1 MKQFA
6 KNLAGGVVIIAAA
19 AVIGIA
25 HNAVRGQSIPLIQ
38 EVKPVQTVRHGNG
51 GDGAVEGEAVA
62 SAPTGLPEGAVSVD
76 QVKALFD
83 AGEVYIIDAR
93 GAEAFEQGHIP
104 GATNVPYDRLSE
116 YYEDLTATVPTDA
129 KVVCYCWS
137 PTCDFS
143 DQLAT
148 ELKIMGYTDVAVFTG
163 GWEDWQKA
171 GHPEEGV
178 EVGE

>member
-38 EVKPVQTVRHGNG
+38 EVKPVQTVRQGTG
-51 GDGAVEGEAVA
+51 GDGAGENETSA
-62 SAPTGLPEGAVSVD
+62 STGLPEGAVSVD

-83 AGEVYIIDAR
+83 AGDVYIIDAR
-93 GAEAFEQGHIP
+93 AAEAFDQGHIP

-116 YYEDLTATVPTDA
+116 YYEDLTAIVPSDA

-163 GWEDWQKA
+163 GLEDWQKA
-171 GHPEEGV
+171 GHPVEGV
-178 EVGE
+178 EVGD

>member
-6 KNLAGGVVIIAAA
+6 SNLVGGAVIIAAA
-19 AVIGIA
+19 ALIGVA

-38 EVKPVQTVRHGNG
+38 DVKAVQTARHDNG
-51 GDGAVEGEAVA
+51 GGGAVAGDAA
-62 SAPTGLPEGAVSVD
+62 DSGSPNLPEGAVSVD
-76 QVKALFD
+76 EVKALFD
-83 AGEVYIIDAR
+83 AGEAYIIDAR
-93 GAEAFEQGHIP
+93 GVEAFEQGHIP
-104 GATNVPYDRLSE
+104 GATNVPYDRLAEFYSM
-116 YYEDLTATVPTDA
+116 LTATVPTDA

-163 GWEDWQKA
+163 GWEEWQQA
-171 GHPEEGV
+171 GHPVEGTDV
-178 EVGE
+178 ED